1 MIKLDTKMP
10 SSCANCFACGMH
22 DLTHNFRCR
31 LTGEELPEIKF
42 YELLAKKNPKMKN
55 CPLQEDRATE
65 LKPCPFCGSE
75 VKIKKSP
82 LWHEYNG
89 IMHGYKDCYEFEI
102 SCSKCG
108 CSTYRTKADTVSLTE
123 DMAKNTIIKNWN
135 ERKEYEV

>member
-1 MIKLDTKMP
+1 MIKLDTRMP
-10 SSCANCFACGMH
+10 HSCADCFACGMH

-42 YELLAKKNPKMKN
+42 YELLAQKNPKMKN
-55 CPLQEDRATE
+55 CPLQEDNSAE

-75 VKIKKSP
+75 VKIKRSP

-108 CSTYRTKADTVSLTE
+108 CSTYRTRADTVSLTE
-123 DMAKNTIIKNWN
+123 DIAKNIVIKNWN
-135 ERKEYEV
+135 KRKEYEV